1 MFNSQ
6 SGFPYSLADIAAV
19 TGGSRSNNDGF
30 GDGNGWWIII
40 LLLLFGWGNGGYGG
54 FGGGNGGGSVG
65 EGQLT
70 RAALYDGFT
79 TNGIERSL
87 ASIQAGM
94 CDGFY
99 AMNNGMLTGFNG
111 TNIALMQG
119 QNALATQLADC
130 CCTTKGAI
138 QQAAFDNL
146 QGQNAITRQIADCC
160 CETGRQIERGFAD
173 VNYNMAT
180 NANMLQTS
188 LANSTRDI
196 IDSQNAS
203 TRAILDYLCQE
214 KIADLQSEN
223 QSLRLAAS
231 QQAQNAFITANQEA
245 QTAEI
250 IRRLGRDNPIP
261 AYMVPNPN
269 CCYTPSFTSCGN
281 CGCGC

>member
-1 MFNSQ
+1 
-6 SGFPYSLADIAAV
+6 
-19 TGGSRSNNDGF
+19 
-30 GDGNGWWIII
+30 
-40 LLLLFGWGNGGYGG
+40 
-54 FGGGNGGGSVG
+54 
-65 EGQLT
+65 
-70 RAALYDGFT
+70 
-79 TNGIERSL
+79 
-87 ASIQAGM
+87 
-94 CDGFY
+94 
-99 AMNNGMLTGFNG
+99 
-111 TNIALMQG
+111 
-119 QNALATQLADC
+119 
-130 CCTTKGAI
+130 
-138 QQAAFDNL
+138 
-146 QGQNAITRQIADCC
+146 
-160 CETGRQIERGFAD
+160 
-173 VNYNMAT
+173 MAT